1 MPISKFSTLTE
12 MKDYVRKNKLNKG
25 EIRLNMKKSVM
36 LAALDKGGHIHTGP
50 RNSDAPKKT
59 TPSDKSV
66 YLASVNNI
74 LKIADE
80 NMKKKIKDG
89 VKKRGPARFALV
101 AYNVER
107 NGIITNIRIFNSND
121 YSKFWRI
128 KNKTSSIKKFDA
140 EQLENS
146 SYDGNKPIKI
156 TGFIMGKNY
165 KHLKSWSIDKGI
177 PHMIDE
183 RPSWW
188 GSTSKLSDDKN

>member
-36 LAALDKGGHIHTGP
+36 LEALDKGGHIHTGP

-89 VKKRGPARFALV
+89 VKKKGS
-101 AYNVER
+101 
-107 NGIITNIRIFNSND
+107 GKICSCRI
-121 YSKFWRI
+121 
-128 KNKTSSIKKFDA
+128 
-140 EQLENS
+140 
-146 SYDGNKPIKI
+146 
-156 TGFIMGKNY
+156 
-165 KHLKSWSIDKGI
+165 
-177 PHMIDE
+177 
-183 RPSWW
+183 
-188 GSTSKLSDDKN
+188 